1 MTTTDV
7 PDTAQQLSE
16 DLSITRAT
24 ENGEQ
29 APAASADVD
38 GEHPQAE
45 PGVEWS
51 SSADY
56 VVPLVHAHVAEHFVD
71 AAFWASLGAAALV
84 GALDLPVAGILAAG
98 LFIVRRRHQR

>member
-7 PDTAQQLSE
+7 PDTAEQLGD
-16 DLSITRAT
+16 DLSLIRAT
-24 ENGEQ
+24 ENGEN
-29 APAASADVD
+29 ATAASPNLD

-84 GALDLPVAGILAAG
+84 GALDLPVAGLLAAG